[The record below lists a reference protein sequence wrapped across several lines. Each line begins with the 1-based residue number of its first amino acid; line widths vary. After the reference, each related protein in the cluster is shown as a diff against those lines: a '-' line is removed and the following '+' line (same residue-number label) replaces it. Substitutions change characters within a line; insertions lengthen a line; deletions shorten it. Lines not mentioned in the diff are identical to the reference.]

1 MRVARGDYSPFAPFA
16 ISAFAMDRITASP
29 VHTHTHSLHALWYL
43 PPLCACDSSSLS
55 LVFFFCSN
63 PYALGS
69 GSVRLIVTR
78 RRCGHYVYVFRWLQ
92 SMKTERERDS
102 VRQTTAAVSRFSL
115 LLEKKT
121 LSRFHERESE
131 GVRERMTAHTHTYTA
146 ARSISVC

>member
-1 MRVARGDYSPFAPFA
+1 M
-16 ISAFAMDRITASP
+16 
-29 VHTHTHSLHALWYL
+29 
-43 PPLCACDSSSLS
+43 
-55 LVFFFCSN
+55 
-63 PYALGS
+63 
-69 GSVRLIVTR
+69 
-78 RRCGHYVYVFRWLQ
+78 YVFRWLQ